1 MQDIIFLEKYSRTW
15 STNRWKSRWR
25 KICRAFSLRCGQMRR
40 SFMRYRSARPPGK
53 CCQKCLIGA
62 VEDRSLSLFS
72 SRQESA
78 STTGQAA
85 GKPAYLFTFFK
96 RSAGDLDDQRVSAE
110 HCDRGLQYVAS
121 HAEFYEWKC
130 FFPAVK
136 SESYD
141 HRAG

>member
-1 MQDIIFLEKYSRTW
+1 MTGVCLYFRAD
-15 STNRWKSRWR
+15 KSQHRLP
-25 KICRAFSLRCGQMRR
+25 ADGQ
-40 SFMRYRSARPPGK
+40 
-53 CCQKCLIGA
+53 
-62 VEDRSLSLFS
+62 
-72 SRQESA
+72 
-78 STTGQAA
+78 TA

-96 RSAGDLDDQRVSAE
+96 CSAGNLDDQRVSAE

>member
-53 CCQKCLIGA
+53 CGQTERWKTGVCLYFRA
-62 VEDRSLSLFS
+62 DKSQHRLP
-72 SRQESA
+72 A
-78 STTGQAA
+78 DGQAA